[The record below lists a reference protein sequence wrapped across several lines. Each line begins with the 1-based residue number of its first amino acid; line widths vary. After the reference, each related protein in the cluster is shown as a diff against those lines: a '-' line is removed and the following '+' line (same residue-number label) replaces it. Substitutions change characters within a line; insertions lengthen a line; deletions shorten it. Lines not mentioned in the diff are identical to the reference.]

1 MTYHVLFVDDEPEN
15 LFVFEAACA
24 DRFAVLTASSARTAL
39 ELMRTHEVAVL
50 IADQRMPDMT
60 GLELLERIEVEH
72 PQTVRMLVT
81 AYADLKTAI
90 DAINRGRVRRYLRKP
105 WEAEEL
111 AVTLAEGV
119 EFYRM
124 NAKLIL
130 LERRLRE
137 TERVYSLGVITAGL
151 ARELRGPIGAL
162 RSSVARARER
172 LRGVATQLPA
182 ETARLLEV
190 DEELSEALVSAG
202 RVLDVVRGVEIPTGQ
217 SAEQCADFSEVLRLT
232 LRLMQVELRSTS
244 LELDVRP
251 VPKVIGSVA
260 QLGQIVLNL
269 LVNALDAMAEEPRD
283 KRALMIRLAH
293 EPRWACFE
301 VADTGPGI
309 PADVV
314 PRLFDSSPSAS
325 RPRGAGLGLVIAKTI
340 LDEIGGSIDVTERAG
355 GGAKFSVR
363 LRTAD

>member
-232 LRLMQVELRSTS
+232 LRLMQVELRKSCS
-244 LELDVRP
+244 RRP
-251 VPKVIGSVA
+251 PGLRRA
-260 QLGQIVLNL
+260 AAHDHALG
-269 LVNALDAMAEEPRD
+269 
-283 KRALMIRLAH
+283 
-293 EPRWACFE
+293 
-301 VADTGPGI
+301 
-309 PADVV
+309 PAWV
-314 PRLFDSSPSAS
+314 
-325 RPRGAGLGLVIAKTI
+325 
-340 LDEIGGSIDVTERAG
+340 E
-355 GGAKFSVR
+355 
-363 LRTAD
+363 